1 MKLLLTL
8 SIITT
13 TFAIQA
19 QISGTVKNVSG
30 EPIENALI
38 CDANNVS
45 NYTKTDGNGNYTLSS
60 GNRNTALKVAALKYE
75 TVKSTLDRN
84 IILSNDPLLL
94 TDEYHI
100 SFDHLR
106 VGNTYT
112 ENELKEDFPTSN
124 GIGFYDGQMRD
135 GRKDEVQDRAS
146 VDYTT
151 SVDPGGVS
159 LKVKYPKGTLKTGA
173 SGIDTRIPLMN
184 TFKDN
189 YYEASDLYLS
199 YWLKFSDDF
208 DFNLCGGKLP
218 SLGGSDPNAP
228 GKQRDQNRWKGR
240 IMFRRGGG
248 IQFYMELPG
257 EQEPADNAAN
267 EDENELRFWG
277 DRVVP
282 GNDICTF
289 EYENYLRKKGWHNIE
304 LHYVLESTPNGS
316 DGLFEGW
323 VDGVNYDF
331 VGSDY
336 FNYYRN
342 PAVEDKK
349 NGETIIIDRSKIT
362 LNHILISTFLGG
374 SDIQDYAPKDN
385 DYFVWFDEFRVS
397 KTRINEWDKYM
408 GNTESE
414 EEDPSL
420 SINDLDF
427 NKSLKSL
434 SVFPNPSTGVFHLTN
449 SADWVVYNL
458 AGKEIA
464 TGSDSNRINLNNQP
478 KGVYFAKT
486 ANGFAK
492 LILK

>member
-1 MKLLLTL
+1 MKYFLLFSLL
-8 SIITT
+8 AAS
-13 TFAIQA
+13 FSMQA
-19 QISGTVKNVSG
+19 QISGSVKDQSG
-30 EPIENALI
+30 KPIVNALV
-38 CDANNVS
+38 CDANNVA
-45 NYTKTDGNGNYTLSS
+45 NFTKTDDNGNYTLSS
-60 GNRNTALKVAALKYE
+60 ANNNTQLRVGALKFETIPTTAL
-75 TVKSTLDRN
+75 RN
-84 IILSNDPLLL
+84 IILQPDPLLEN
-94 TDEYHI
+94 DEYHI

-112 ENELKEDFPTSN
+112 ENELKSDFPTSN

-135 GRKDEVQDRAS
+135 GKKDDVQDRAS

-159 LKVKYPKGTLKTGA
+159 LKVKYPSGQLKTSN

-199 YWLKFSDDF
+199 YWLRFSDDF

-228 GKQRDQNRWKGR
+228 GKKRDNNRWKGR
-240 IMFRRGGG
+240 IMFRKGGG
-248 IQFYMELPG
+248 IQFYMELKG

-277 DRVVP
+277 DRVVE

-304 LHYVLESTPNGS
+304 LHYVLESTPNGD

-323 VDGVNYDF
+323 VDGVNFDY

-342 PAVEDKK
+342 PAASSKG
-349 NGETIIIDRSKIT
+349 GEAIDRSKIT
-362 LNHILISTFLGG
+362 INHILISTFLGG
-374 SDIQDYAPKDN
+374 SNIDDYAPKN
-385 DYFVWFDEFRVS
+385 TDYHVWFDEFRVS

-408 GNTESE
+408 GGNETTLSVE
-414 EEDPSL
+414 SL
-420 SINDLDF
+420 SGDF
-427 NKSLKSL
+427 KNTQVKAY
-434 SVFPNPSTGVFHLTN
+434 PNPSTAIFNLPIKTN
-449 SADWVVYNL
+449 WEVYNML
-458 AGKEIA
+458 GIKVA
-464 TGSDSNRINLNNQP
+464 TVEDTQTINLSKLP
-478 KGVYFAKT
+478 KGIYFAKSKSNAT
-486 ANGFAK
+486 SK
-492 LILK
+492 LILE